1 MQTYCRPYPLPMQLG
16 AYASTALMVCACRAF
31 IYGLGNFHVKEDEHY
46 QNFVEKSLSRDPR
59 TPMFTLPNHRSLMD
73 DPMML
78 ASILPVSSELS
89 AQLSSAISISIS
101 ISIVIHCF
109 ILTCHFTFVCIV
121 LDERAASLFTVGCL
135 CSRNLLPRGKCGD
148 SIFWCGW

>member
-1 MQTYCRPYPLPMQLG
+1 MQLG

-31 IYGLGNFHVKEDEHY
+31 IYGLGDFDVKEDEHY

-89 AQLSSAISISIS
+89 AQLSSAQLSLSLS
-101 ISIVIHCF
+101 LLLF
-109 ILTCHFTFVCIV
+109 IV
-121 LDERAASLFTVGCL
+121 LFLHATSLLYV
-135 CSRNLLPRGKCGD
+135 
-148 SIFWCGW
+148 